1 MRRTRRLG
9 IILSV
14 LMIFSSMTT
23 GLVFAETYTVQSG
36 DTLSELGVQWGVDW
50 RDIADL
56 NDLDNPDLI
65 LEGQELEVPG
75 TTPTPEVT
83 EAELTILHTN
93 DVHGFYVEGKYDG
106 MGAAKV
112 SAFVESVRESDE
124 NVLFFDAGDALQGAN
139 LVTLSDGRYG
149 TYIMNEMGYDLMVAG
164 NHEFDYGVDRLM
176 YLARK
181 LDFPMLGGN
190 VIVDETGESLL
201 PAYTTFEKG
210 GYTIGVFGIATPETT
225 YKSHPDNTRG
235 LTFQDPVAYAQ
246 EMVDELRDEV
256 DVLVALVHLGL
267 EGDYTSKSVAE
278 QVDGIDLMIDGHSH
292 TNLPEGMMVEDTMIV
307 QAGEKSKNVGIV
319 QFHMVDGAIDSI
331 VASQFSK
338 ADSLEAPEHERVG
351 ALVDALNELNGLIE
365 NEVVGFSPMVLNGET
380 EFVRTGETNLGN
392 LLTEAL
398 LDISG
403 ADIALTNGGGIRTS
417 IQEGEVTKGDVL
429 QVLPFGNTVRVIK
442 LSGADVMAAVENGI
456 ASYPEPLGAF
466 PHIAGM
472 TVTFDAT
479 QDAGS
484 RVVEILV
491 DGEPLVESAMYT
503 LATNDFLVAGGDG
516 YSMFTGKQVVAE
528 FGAMDQVL
536 IDYMANVGFDKASV
550 TGRIVEINE

>member
-1 MRRTRRLG
+1 MRRARKLG

-14 LMIFSSMTT
+14 LMIFSSITT
-23 GLVFAETYTVQSG
+23 GLVFAETYTVQAG
-36 DTLSELGVQWGVDW
+36 DTLSELGAAWGVEW
-50 RDIADL
+50 QDIADL
-56 NDLDNPDLI
+56 NDLDDPDLI
-65 LEGQELEVPG
+65 LVGQELEVPG
-75 TTPTPEVT
+75 TPQET
-83 EAELTILHTN
+83 ELEEAALTILHTN
-93 DVHGFYVEGKYDG
+93 DIHGFFVEGKYDG

-112 SAFVESVRESDE
+112 SAFVESVRASND

-164 NHEFDYGVDRLM
+164 NHEFDYGADRLL

-190 VIVDETGESLL
+190 IIVDETGESFL
-201 PAYTTFEKG
+201 PEYTIFEKG
-210 GYTIGVFGIATPETT
+210 GYTIGVFGVSTPETT
-225 YKSHPDNTRG
+225 FKSHPDNTAG

-246 EMVDELRDEV
+246 DMVDELRDDV
-256 DVLVALVHLGL
+256 DILIALAHLGI
-267 EGDYTSKSVAE
+267 EGDYASTDVAE
-278 QVDGIDLMIDGHSH
+278 QVAGIDLIIDGHSH
-292 TNLPEGMMVEDTMIV
+292 TNLPEGMMVEDTLIV

-319 QFHMVDGAIDSI
+319 QIQMAEGAVESI
-331 VASQFSK
+331 TASQFSK
-338 ADSLEAPEHERVG
+338 GDSVEAPEHERVG
-351 ALVDALNELNGLIE
+351 AMVNALAELNGIIE
-365 NEVVGFSPMVLNGET
+365 NEVVGFSPMVLNGERD
-380 EFVRTGETNLGN
+380 FVRTGETTLGN

-429 QVLPFGNTVRVIK
+429 QVLPFGNTVRVIE
-442 LSGADVMAAVENGI
+442 LSGADVIAAIENGI
-456 ASYPEPLGAF
+456 ATYPEPLGAF

-479 QDAGS
+479 QEAGS

-503 LATNDFLVAGGDG
+503 LATNDFLVAGGDDYG
-516 YSMFTGKQVVAE
+516 MFVGKEVVAE
-528 FGAMDQVL
+528 YGAMDQVL
-536 IDYMANVGFDKASV
+536 IDYMADVGFEKSTI